1 MPGYCR
7 SHPSP
12 GPNLTSTYCC
22 CCIYP
27 DCKELALEAFATLR
41 GLGHEPLALEVE
53 LDQASH
59 GARRAP
65 SSRNA
70 AAFVHGGR
78 FHSFLRLGLGVDS
91 ILIMLLSKVSGF
103 FAWNS
108 LVLFFL

>member
-1 MPGYCR
+1 MPGYYR

-70 AAFVHGGR
+70 AAFGR
-78 FHSFLRLGLGVDS
+78 IHSFLRLGLGVGW
-91 ILIMLLSKVSGF
+91 VSGF